1 MLFFKIL
8 KGLFRALMILVILA
22 VIGVGILSIAEYRPK
37 EVETVI
43 APREAE
49 ARIETGKTL
58 SLVSWNA
65 GYGALGDN
73 ADFFMDGGKSVYS
86 SSRERVETNLAG
98 MRDTLK
104 KLDPDL
110 IILQEVDIH
119 SDRSYGIDE
128 RETLREAMPGADEA
142 FAYNY
147 NALYVPYPLPPIG
160 HVESGLFTLSKAP
173 AKSAER
179 ISLPCPFAW
188 PIRTV
193 NLKRGLLV
201 SRFPVRGEDRE
212 LVLINLHLE
221 AYDNGEGKEAQTKQL
236 ASFIQDEYD
245 KDNYVIAGG
254 ISTSA
259 SRTSTRAR
267 GRCTAG
273 CGSPGRSPRRSSG
286 AISPCGWITGWL
298 RAAHWTGCWP
308 GRTGRASSST

>member
-22 VIGVGILSIAEYRPK
+22 VIGVGIVSIAEYRPK

-128 RETLREAMPGADEA
+128 RETLREAMPGADD
-142 FAYNY
+142 NY
-147 NALYVPYPLPPIG
+147 NALYVPYPLRP
-160 HVESGLFTLSKAP
+160 SGTWKAGFSP
-173 AKSAER
+173 CRKPRRRARSGF
-179 ISLPCPFAW
+179 PCPA
-188 PIRTV
+188 P
-193 NLKRGLLV
+193 
-201 SRFPVRGEDRE
+201 
-212 LVLINLHLE
+212 
-221 AYDNGEGKEAQTKQL
+221 
-236 ASFIQDEYD
+236 
-245 KDNYVIAGG
+245 
-254 ISTSA
+254 
-259 SRTSTRAR
+259 
-267 GRCTAG
+267 
-273 CGSPGRSPRRSSG
+273 SPGPSARS
-286 AISPCGWITGWL
+286 T
-298 RAAHWTGCWP
+298 
-308 GRTGRASSST
+308 

>member
-86 SSRERVETNLAG
+86 SSRERVETNLAE

-160 HVESGLFTLSKAP
+160 HFSPCRKPRRRARSGS
-173 AKSAER
+173 
-179 ISLPCPFAW
+179 PCPA
-188 PIRTV
+188 P
-193 NLKRGLLV
+193 
-201 SRFPVRGEDRE
+201 
-212 LVLINLHLE
+212 
-221 AYDNGEGKEAQTKQL
+221 
-236 ASFIQDEYD
+236 
-245 KDNYVIAGG
+245 
-254 ISTSA
+254 
-259 SRTSTRAR
+259 
-267 GRCTAG
+267 
-273 CGSPGRSPRRSSG
+273 SPGPSARS
-286 AISPCGWITGWL
+286 T
-298 RAAHWTGCWP
+298 
-308 GRTGRASSST
+308 